1 MYWSVKHIL
10 RSLSP
15 FGLAL
20 YDIAESPPPS
30 SCENSRLA
38 LSGVAVLAIFRAKYI
53 DVGKKH

>member
-20 YDIAESPPPS
+20 YDIAESPPLS
-30 SCENSRLA
+30 SCENNRLA
-38 LSGVAVLAIFRAKYI
+38 LSGVAVIGNIQSKVHRR
-53 DVGKKH
+53 G